1 MSQDKI
7 GFVTGSVRGR
17 QKLKL
22 NVRRFLRTLPAHKRL
37 DKFEKLYRKR
47 GFQKKAIEDND

>member
-37 DKFEKLYRKR
+37 TKYDKLYRKK
-47 GFQKKAIEDND
+47 GFQKKAEDSE